1 MCQNGITDSKE
12 YVKEALKYLKEKI
25 VHISITIEA
34 KTPKMSPK
42 IEEMRKSIASLLKIS
57 PNQVGITATTGEGLT
72 GFRKRRRHKCIYNT
86 YSRIGKDK

>member
-1 MCQNGITDSKE
+1 MCQSGITDSRE
-12 YVKEALKYLKEKI
+12 YVKEALKSLKEKI

-42 IEEMRKSIASLLKIS
+42 IEEMRESIAQILGVA

-72 GFRKRRRHKCIYNT
+72 EFRKRARNKCIYNT
-86 YSRIGKDK
+86 NSRVK